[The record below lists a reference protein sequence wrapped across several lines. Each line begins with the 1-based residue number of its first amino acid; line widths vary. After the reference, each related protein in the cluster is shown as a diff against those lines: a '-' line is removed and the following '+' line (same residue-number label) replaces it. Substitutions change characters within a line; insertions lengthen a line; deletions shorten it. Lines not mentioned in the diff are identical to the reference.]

1 MMGYDMNSYFELF
14 RSKRIDI
21 RDANYKFFLPNRAL
35 MGQLENGLFF

>member
-21 RDANYKFFLPNRAL
+21 RGANYKFFLPKQSTKRAVK
-35 MGQLENGLFF
+35 NGSFF